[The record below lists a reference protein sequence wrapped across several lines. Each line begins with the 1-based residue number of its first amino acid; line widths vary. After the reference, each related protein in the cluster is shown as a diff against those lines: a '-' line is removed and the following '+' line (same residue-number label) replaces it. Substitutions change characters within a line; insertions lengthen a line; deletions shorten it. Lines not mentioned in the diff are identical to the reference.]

1 MTALLLLLM
10 AWQPAPADSLR
21 PTSPAHRLAFTFAND
36 FFFGIDYYF
45 TQGIVLD
52 WVSPALARSPVNYLL
67 PAGPVGSTRSHGIA
81 LYFNGFT
88 PLDVRDARLRRGDR
102 PYAAY
107 IYTSLYRVGNQAARQ
122 QRLTTALEIGYLG
135 PATGARA
142 IQTKLHEITGYAP
155 PRGWNYQVRSD
166 LVLGYRAAFEK
177 RVLAMGRSA
186 ELIGSAEASVG
197 TLYTYA
203 RGGLRLRT
211 GRFTPYFADLA
222 PPGPGAGRR
231 WQCYG
236 EATLTAQ
243 AVGYDATLQGGVL
256 NHGNPYVLS
265 AGVIRRAVLRGS
277 GGLVVAHGGLSFTA
291 TAVVIGPEFAG
302 GLSHR
307 WGAVGVGQVF

>member
-1 MTALLLLLM
+1 MTALLLLLL
-10 AWQPAPADSLR
+10 AGPSAPADSLR

-45 TQGIVLD
+45 TQGITLD
-52 WVSPALARSPVNYLL
+52 WVSPALARSPANYLL
-67 PAGPVGSTRSHGIA
+67 PKGPAGSTRSHGMA

-107 IYTSLYRVGNQAARQ
+107 IYTALYRISNQAARR

-142 IQTKLHEITGYAP
+142 IQTKLHEITGFAP
-155 PRGWNYQVRSD
+155 PRGWQYQVRSD
-166 LVLGYRAAFEK
+166 LVLGYRAVFEK
-177 RVLAMGRSA
+177 QVLAVGRSA

-203 RGGLRLRT
+203 QGGLRLRA
-211 GRFTPYFADLA
+211 GRFQPYFAGLA
-222 PPGPGAGRR
+222 PAGPVRP

-236 EATLTAQ
+236 EATITEQ
-243 AVGYDATLQGGVL
+243 VVGYDATLQGGVL
-256 NHGNPYVLS
+256 NHGNPYVLA

-277 GGLVVAHGGLSFTA
+277 GGLVVAHGGLRFSA
-291 TAVVIGPEFAG
+291 TAVFIAPEFAG

-307 WGAVGVGQVF
+307 WGAVGVEKVF

>member
-1 MTALLLLLM
+1 MTALLLLLV

-45 TQGIVLD
+45 TQGIALD
-52 WVSPALARSPVNYLL
+52 WVSPALARSPANYLL
-67 PAGPVGSTRSHGIA
+67 PKGLAHSSRSHGMA

-88 PLDVRDARLRRGDR
+88 PLDVRDGFIRRGDR

-107 IYTSLYRVGNQAARQ
+107 VYTSLYRVSNQAARR

-135 PATGARA
+135 PDVGADF
-142 IQTKLHEITGYAP
+142 IQTKLHKLTGYAL
-155 PRGWNYQVRSD
+155 PRGWKYQVRSD

-177 RVLAMGRSA
+177 QVLAVGRSA

-203 RGGLRLRT
+203 RGGLRLRA
-211 GRFTPYFADLA
+211 GRFAPYFAALA
-222 PPGPGAGRR
+222 PAGAGRR

-236 EATLTAQ
+236 EATCTVQ
-243 AVGYDATLQGGVL
+243 AVGYDATLQGGVF
-256 NHGNPYVLS
+256 NPDNPYVL
-265 AGVIRRAVLRGS
+265 APTVVKRAVLHGS

-307 WGAVGVGQVF
+307 WGAVGVEKVF